1 MNGQFEFGVLRTVGD
16 RLLMTIGEL
25 DTLKPWLALLGGRG
39 IGFATDEFPVIL
51 SPGQRLDGLED
62 ATPLTPTV
70 RPTDESPPRPRG
82 VVALRWFEVETKD
95 WEEFLDLSASAWPAF
110 ESAYEA
116 DILGLFRAPDTD
128 VARAL
133 LATRYASLAEWER
146 SRHAIAA
153 ESGEQAEAG
162 KRFRRRQEITKKTIV
177 RIAPPL

>member
-1 MNGQFEFGVLRTVGD
+1 MTGEFTSGVRRASRDEILGAIEQ
-16 RLLMTIGEL
+16 LQGHQ
-25 DTLKPWLALLGGRG
+25 PWLALLGGRG

-95 WEEFLDLSASAWPAF
+95 WEEFLDLSANAWPAF
-110 ESAYEA
+110 ESAHDA
-116 DILGLFRAPDTD
+116 NILGLFRAPDTD

-146 SRHAIAA
+146 SRRAIAA
-153 ESGEQAEAG
+153 QSGEQAEAG

-177 RIAPPL
+177 RVAPPL

>member
-1 MNGQFEFGVLRTVGD
+1 MTGEFTYGLR
-16 RLLMTIGEL
+16 RASRGEL
-25 DTLKPWLALLGGRG
+25 LGAVEEIQSHQPWLALLGGRG
-39 IGFATDEFPVIL
+39 IGFATDEIPVIL
-51 SPGQRLDGLED
+51 SPGQRLDGLEG

-70 RPTDESPPRPRG
+70 RPTNETPPRPQG

-110 ESAYEA
+110 ESAYDA
-116 DILGLFRAPDTD
+116 NILGLFRAPDTD

-146 SRHAIAA
+146 SRRAIAA

-177 RIAPPL
+177 RVAPPL

>member
-1 MNGQFEFGVLRTVGD
+1 MDSDFTSAA
-16 RLLMTIGEL
+16 LLAPSAEL
-25 DTLKPWLALLGGRG
+25 PAAVTRIRAHRPWLALLGGRG
-39 IGFATDEFPVIL
+39 IGWATDEIPVIL
-51 SPGQRLDGLED
+51 SPGRRLDGLAD
-62 ATPLTPTV
+62 ATLLTPTV
-70 RPTDESPPRPRG
+70 RPTDDTPPQPKG
-82 VVALRWFEVETKD
+82 AVALRWFEVDPKD
-95 WEEFLDLSASAWPAF
+95 WEEFLDLSANAWPAF
-110 ESAYEA
+110 ESAYDA
-116 DILGLFRAPDTD
+116 NILGLFRAPDTD

>member
-1 MNGQFEFGVLRTVGD
+1 MTGEFTFGVRRVSRDEILGA
-16 RLLMTIGEL
+16 IEQIQGHQ
-25 DTLKPWLALLGGRG
+25 PWLALLGGRG
-39 IGFATDEFPVIL
+39 IGWATDEIPVIL
-51 SPGQRLDGLED
+51 SPGRRLDGLED

-70 RPTDESPPRPRG
+70 RPTNESPPRPRG

-95 WEEFLDLSASAWPAF
+95 WEEFLDLSANAWPAF
-110 ESAYEA
+110 ESAHDA
-116 DILGLFRAPDTD
+116 NILGLFRAPDTD

-177 RIAPPL
+177 RVAPPL